1 MSEETFTRWVDP
13 TIEEKDKEIERL
25 QKDLRD
31 ACEVIEKLKKDK
43 RKVAK
48 YIKEHE
54 NDLYDTYDGLP
65 FGSIKGVKQILKL
78 VTEVDDLNK

>member
-78 VTEVDDLNK
+78 VTEADDSNK